1 MSSPV
6 RPRAVQGFFIIIV
19 RGEGMINKLLSHVR
33 TFIALYSEKRLQ
45 IASAALSYYLTMTVF
60 PLLICL
66 YTMLGNS
73 HESIM
78 RLTRLASGILAPDI
92 IDLIE
97 DFLAY
102 VSSNDSSAMLLA
114 GLFLLLSYASAAV
127 RSIHQT
133 IYSLQG
139 GSKFEGLGQY
149 IVSLIFSLVFLAA
162 MYFAVLVMLTGKKFI
177 EAVNGC
183 LPFINI
189 SMSWT
194 LVRFVVMAIIFYT
207 VIKGIYEAPKRP
219 EDEYSTTVGA
229 TVASAA
235 VLAVTVIFSAFI
247 SSSANY
253 PLVYGSLASLVLLML
268 WLYSVCTV
276 IYCGAAL
283 NILIR
288 DK

>member
-1 MSSPV
+1 MLVKFFERLREFMS
-6 RPRAVQGFFIIIV
+6 
-19 RGEGMINKLLSHVR
+19 
-33 TFIALYSEKRLQ
+33 LYSNNRIQ
-45 IASAALSYYLTMTVF
+45 IASAALAYYLTMTVF

-73 HESIM
+73 YESIM

-114 GLFLLLSYASAAV
+114 GLFLLLSYASSAV
-127 RSIHQT
+127 RSIYQT

-149 IVSLIFSLVFLAA
+149 IVSLVFSLIFLAA

-177 EAVNGC
+177 ETANSY

-189 SMSWT
+189 SMGWT
-194 LVRFVVMAIIFYT
+194 LVRFIVMALIFYI

-219 EDEYSTTVGA
+219 EDRYSTGLGA
-229 TVASAA
+229 VAATAA
-235 VLAVTVIFSAFI
+235 VLAVTMLFSLFI
-247 SSSANY
+247 SRSANY

-268 WLYSVCTV
+268 WLYFVCTV
-276 IYCGAAL
+276 IYCGAVL
-283 NILIR
+283 NILVGN
-288 DK
+288 KAK

>member
-1 MSSPV
+1 
-6 RPRAVQGFFIIIV
+6 
-19 RGEGMINKLLSHVR
+19 MINKLLSHVR

-73 HESIM
+73 YDSIM

-97 DFLAY
+97 DFLGY
-102 VSSNDSSAMLLA
+102 VSSNDSSKLLLA
-114 GLFLLLSYASAAV
+114 GLLLLLSYASAAV

-133 IYSLQG
+133 VYSLQG

-162 MYFAVLVMLTGKKFI
+162 MYFAVLVILTGKKFV
-177 EAVNGC
+177 EAANTV
-183 LPFINI
+183 LPWVNI
-189 SMSWT
+189 SASWDIIRF
-194 LVRFVVMAIIFYT
+194 LVLAGIFYG

-219 EDEYSTTVGA
+219 EDEYSTSPGA
-229 TVASAA
+229 VSATA
-235 VLAVTVIFSAFI
+235 AALAVTVLFSLFI
-247 SSSANY
+247 SRSANY

-288 DK
+288 DKNTHL

>member
-1 MSSPV
+1 M
-6 RPRAVQGFFIIIV
+6 V
-19 RGEGMINKLLSHVR
+19 RGKEMIERLVHFFRAFVS
-33 TFIALYSEKRLQ
+33 LYSEKRLQ
-45 IASAALSYYLTMTVF
+45 TASAALSYYLTMTAF

-73 HESIM
+73 YESIM

-97 DFLAY
+97 EFLAY
-102 VSSNDSSAMLLA
+102 VSSNDSNSMLLA

-162 MYFAVLVMLTGKKFI
+162 MYFAVMVMLTGKKFI
-177 EAVNGC
+177 EAVNRMF
-183 LPFINI
+183 PFINI
-189 SMSWT
+189 SMGWS
-194 LVRFVVMAIIFYT
+194 LVRFFVMAFIYYV

-219 EDEYSTTVGA
+219 EDRYSTNVGA
-229 TVASAA
+229 LAATAS
-235 VLAVTVIFSAFI
+235 VLAVTVVFSVFI

-253 PLVYGSLASLVLLML
+253 PLVYGSLASVVLLML

-283 NILIR
+283 NIIVR
-288 DK
+288 DKRK

>member
-6 RPRAVQGFFIIIV
+6 RPRAVQGFFIIMV
-19 RGEGMINKLLSHVR
+19 RGKGMIERLFNTGR
-33 TFIALYSEKRLQ
+33 MFTFLYSKNRLQ

-73 HESIM
+73 YESVM

-97 DFLAY
+97 EFLTY
-102 VSSNDSSAMLLA
+102 VSSNDSNTMLIA

-177 EAVNGC
+177 EAVNGYI
-183 LPFINI
+183 PFINI
-189 SMSWT
+189 NLGWALM
-194 LVRFVVMAIIFYT
+194 RFFVMALIFYV

-219 EDEYSTTVGA
+219 EDGYNTTYGAVAATA
-229 TVASAA
+229 TV
-235 VLAVTVIFSAFI
+235 LIVTIVFSAFI